1 MPFAGGGGGDL
12 PNHQHSNVPLSGG
25 PLDMA
30 NVTVG
35 SLGVGSVVYSDGNAL
50 QELVAPG
57 VPGGET
63 LTFAPAATAPSW
75 GSASGGAMELI
86 STVEVS
92 SDSTPLNHTWSSVS
106 FDDYS
111 MVSVFFNGRLQ
122 NVTDLDMTLQN
133 PALTGS
139 VYASERWYVAS
150 GSATA
155 GQQTTDKIRL
165 PVNSSSYRG
174 RIDITAGDSTNTGD
188 RCLHWFIQC
197 NTAGGTQAMILQSGY
212 YTACN
217 VTPVTDS
224 TGIHYNANSGNI
236 KAGFFSSAYKFAR
249 T

>member
-1 MPFAGGGGGDL
+1 MPANSGALTGTIAHKHSALSADGGFLDDGVTGVTGTANGSLLMFDGSSVAQDLPAGNLNDVLTMGASIPAWAAGG
-12 PNHQHSNVPLSGG
+12 
-25 PLDMA
+25 A
-30 NVTVG
+30 
-35 SLGVGSVVYSDGNAL
+35 
-50 QELVAPG
+50 
-57 VPGGET
+57 
-63 LTFAPAATAPSW
+63 
-75 GSASGGAMELI
+75 GGAPIELI

-139 VYASERWYVAS
+139 VYSSERWHVAS

-197 NTAGGTQAMILQSGY
+197 NTAGGTQAMILQAGY

-236 KAGFFSSAYKFAR
+236 LAGFFSSAYKFKR

>member
-1 MPFAGGGGGDL
+1 MGDENSLAGRTQAHKHTAVSSDGGFLDANSITGFSNTSQGSLIYFDASGQATDL
-12 PNHQHSNVPLSGG
+12 PP
-25 PLDMA
+25 
-30 NVTVG
+30 
-35 SLGVGSVVYSDGNAL
+35 GSVGESLVLNASTL
-50 QELVAPG
+50 PAWSS
-57 VPGGET
+57 PGGS
-63 LTFAPAATAPSW
+63 P
-75 GSASGGAMELI
+75 MELI

-139 VYASERWYVAS
+139 VYSSERWYVAS

-165 PVNSSSYRG
+165 PVNSQSYRG

-236 KAGFFSSAYKFAR
+236 KAGFFSSAYKFSR

>member
-1 MPFAGGGGGDL
+1 MGFSGGGSNILKSHTHDGTIVQDGGALNMDNVTQASLTAGDL
-12 PNHQHSNVPLSGG
+12 
-25 PLDMA
+25 
-30 NVTVG
+30 
-35 SLGVGSVVYSDGNAL
+35 VYSDGSHLQRLGIGGAGEAL
-50 QELVAPG
+50 QSSGA
-57 VPGGET
+57 VPQW
-63 LTFAPAATAPSW
+63 A
-75 GSASGGAMELI
+75 SASSGAMELI

-139 VYASERWYVAS
+139 VYSSERWYVAS

-236 KAGFFSSAYKFAR
+236 KAGFFSSAYKFSR